1 MIFRNLFRCLASK
14 SVKGHSV
21 EKFQRRLTNEEKHFL
36 KQVVIQREQAK
47 DISNVVIGREGI
59 SANILG
65 AITRILARDELVK
78 VTMMLTSKMDQMEV
92 RDQVQDMTDS
102 ILVLGIGLKLF
113 FYR

>member
-1 MIFRNLFRCLASK
+1 MIRSFSTRSIEGY
-14 SVKGHSV
+14 SVK
-21 EKFQRRLTNEEKHFL
+21 KYQRCLTNEEKHFL

-47 DISNVVIGREGI
+47 DISSVVIGREGI

-65 AITRILARDELVK
+65 GITKILFRDELVK
-78 VTMMLTSKMDQMEV
+78 VTMMLTCKMDQMEV
-92 RDQVQDMTDS
+92 RDKIQDMTDS